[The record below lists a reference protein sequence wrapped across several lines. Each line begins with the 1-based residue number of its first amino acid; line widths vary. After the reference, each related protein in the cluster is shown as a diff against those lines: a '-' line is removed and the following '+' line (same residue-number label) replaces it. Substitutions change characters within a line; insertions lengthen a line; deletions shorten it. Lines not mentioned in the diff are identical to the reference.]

1 MMPEAAM
8 HDHFEFQAR
17 ACDHLG
23 SPFTARMCRLL
34 NELLDNMSATGRRIR
49 NWPGDPAADAL
60 ALRLCGAMRA
70 LVLGGKDTTLTA
82 AYPPRQSDEVV
93 LREATRDAIA
103 RHDGF
108 IEAFIDSPPQTNEI
122 ARSAMLLPG
131 LLLIARETGLPMVLR
146 EIGASA
152 GLNLNLDRFHYAYGN
167 AKWGDPASPVRLS
180 PEVRGMAPRLG
191 GVSQVRSRAGCDRMP
206 VDISDP
212 AQRLRLRSYLW
223 PDQPYRMERLEAAIA
238 VAAAN
243 PFRLVGKDAADFVE
257 RELADR
263 PGDSTFV
270 LFHSIMWQYLPEAT
284 KAAITAALEA
294 EGGRATKAAPLAH
307 LRMEPIPG
315 ESGHAVLNLTSW
327 PGENMRRL
335 AKVDFHG
342 RWIEWSG

>member
-1 MMPEAAM
+1 VLSEK
-8 HDHFEFQAR
+8 DLE
-17 ACDHLG
+17 LG
-23 SPFTARMCRLL
+23 A
-34 NELLDNMSATGRRIR
+34 
-49 NWPGDPAADAL
+49 
-60 ALRLCGAMRA
+60 
-70 LVLGGKDTTLTA
+70 V
-82 AYPPRQSDEVV
+82 YPPHEAEGSKM
-93 LREATRDAIA
+93 REAVAAAIA
-103 RHDGF
+103 RHDSF
-108 IEAFIDSPPQTNEI
+108 VAAFIDSPPQTNEI

-131 LLLIARETGLPMVLR
+131 LLLVARETGLPLALS

-152 GLNLNLDRFHYAYGN
+152 GLNLNLDRFHYAYGE
-167 AKWGDPASPVRLS
+167 AEWGDPASPVLLS

-191 GVSQVRSRAGCDRMP
+191 GVLQVRSRAGCDRMP

-315 ESGHAVLNLTSW
+315 ESGHAVLDLTSW
-327 PGENMRRL
+327 PGENTRRL